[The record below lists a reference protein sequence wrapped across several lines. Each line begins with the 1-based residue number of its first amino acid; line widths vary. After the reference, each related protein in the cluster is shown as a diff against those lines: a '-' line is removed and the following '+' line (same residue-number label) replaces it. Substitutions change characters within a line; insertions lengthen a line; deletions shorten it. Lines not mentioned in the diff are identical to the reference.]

1 MILLVIPMM
10 FGMMKMI
17 KGNLFR
23 TTDRAVPPA
32 IQANLER
39 KYNLDKPWY
48 WQYAYYVKGVFTF
61 DLGLARAA
69 KPRRQRR
76 RQGALRLDE
85 ARRPG
90 DALRDRLRYPTGIIA
105 ALNRTRSGTT
115 PRWPLSTPATPYPT
129 S

>member
-1 MILLVIPMM
+1 MLKFIIRRIAWTIPVILLVILMT

-17 KGNLFR
+17 KGNPFR

-61 DLGLARAA
+61 DLGPSLV
-69 KPRRQRR
+69 QRN
-76 RQGALRLDE
+76 
-85 ARRPG
+85 
-90 DALRDRLRYPTGIIA
+90 RDV
-105 ALNRTRSGTT
+105 NDVVRS
-115 PRWPLSTPATPYPT
+115 T
-129 S
+129 SPSR